1 MIELVIVM
9 MIFAIMATVAV
20 PRFADAITQSRVEQ
34 AARRIK
40 VDFSLARQRAK
51 SSSASQTIEF
61 DIAADTYTVSGL
73 PDLDHPTATYDVR
86 LAESPYEVSI
96 VSADF
101 GGDAM
106 LIFDGYGVPDSG
118 GSVLVQLG
126 KFQQTVAVDVDS
138 GRARVQ

>member
-61 DIAADTYTVSGL
+61 DVAANSYTVSGL
-73 PDLDHPTATYDVR
+73 PHLDHPTATYDVR
-86 LAESPYEVSI
+86 LAESPYEVRI
-96 VSADF
+96 ASADF